1 MLFILIWVLYV
12 HFIHCLP
19 YKPRMYLDI
28 DNQLLSFGLNRNLF
42 RSPLKII
49 ALDFVSVL
57 VGRYLVL
64 LFGYLVG

>member
-1 MLFILIWVLYV
+1 MLVILIWVLYV
-12 HFIHCLP
+12 DFIHCLP
-19 YKPRMYLDI
+19 YRPRMYLDI
-28 DNQLLSFGLNRNLF
+28 DNQLLIFGLNRNLF

-57 VGRYLVL
+57 VGRYLIL